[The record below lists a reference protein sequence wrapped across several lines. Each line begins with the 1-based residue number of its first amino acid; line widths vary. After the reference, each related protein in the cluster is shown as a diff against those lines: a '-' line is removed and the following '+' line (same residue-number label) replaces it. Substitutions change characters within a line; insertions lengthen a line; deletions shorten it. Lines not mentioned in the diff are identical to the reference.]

1 MTRRL
6 GLIVLLV
13 CLSVEA
19 HADAAEK
26 AESTACGIVDGDDA
40 QKFVGGPLEV
50 KETAKQPTN
59 NGPDTYTSVCTY
71 IAKGGDFSNAF
82 TAARLLDLTLHFLH
96 TNEAMAQ
103 IYENSLTQYMEA
115 IRAPNV
121 PLKNATIGTI
131 DGFGDKAFI
140 LEAVTDP
147 KTGYKSALI
156 VFYKGKI
163 GGSIAAWKK
172 PDPALETT
180 KTVLKHILSKLP

>member
-1 MTRRL
+1 MLL
-6 GLIVLLV
+6 GIAANLYG
-13 CLSVEA
+13 
-19 HADAAEK
+19 AEK
-26 AESTACGIVDGDDA
+26 AESTACGIVNGDDA
-40 QKFVGGPLEV
+40 QRFVGGPLEV
-50 KETAKQPTN
+50 KETAKKPTT

-82 TAARLLDLTLHFLH
+82 AASRVLDLTLNFLH

-103 IYENSLTQYMEA
+103 IYENSVSQYVEA
-115 IRAPNV
+115 IRAPDV
-121 PLKNATIGTI
+121 PLKNATIGMI
-131 DGFGDKAFI
+131 DGFGDKAFV

-172 PDPALETT
+172 PDSALDTT
-180 KTVLKHILSKLP
+180 KAVLKHILSKLP